1 MNYVLTIAGFD
12 PSAGAGVLADIKTI
26 EQQEDV
32 YGFGVCSSLTAQ
44 TEDTFT
50 FNQWVSK
57 DLILKQLKPLLERY
71 PINACKIGI
80 MPSLQL
86 TIDIIDF
93 IRQFNEDIQIV
104 VDPIWK
110 ATAGFDFQT
119 DFNVENLMILFEKID
134 LLTPNRHEFEVIQQ
148 ILGEAYTIEKLSQIG
163 GSILLKGGHSEDE
176 QGVDRLYING
186 FEFIFKPTA
195 NPTQVAAKHGSGCVL
210 SAAITANLA
219 KGYYIVEAVDK
230 AKKYTERYLKSSSTL
245 LGYHRG
251 IESIEN

>member
-32 YGFGVCSSLTAQ
+32 YGFGVCTSLTAQ

-57 DLILKQLKPLLERY
+57 DLIKEQLQPLLQRY
-71 PINACKIGI
+71 PIKACKIGI

-86 TIDIIDF
+86 TIDIIEYV
-93 IRQFNEDIQIV
+93 RQFNEDIQIV

-119 DFNVENLMILFEKID
+119 DFSLENIIKLLEKID

-148 ILGEAYTIEKLSQIG
+148 VLGTDYTIQKVSQIG
-163 GSILLKGGHSEDE
+163 SSILLKGGHSEDE
-176 QGVDRLYING
+176 QGIDRLYING

-195 NPTQVAAKHGSGCVL
+195 NPNEVMAKHGSGCVL

-219 KGYYIVEAVDK
+219 KDYYIVEAVDK
-230 AKKYTERYLKSSSTL
+230 AKKYTELYLKSSSSL
-245 LGYHRG
+245 LGSHRG